1 MNLIYQVVKNVEVKK
16 ITEKVRSFIINNPS
30 HSLLI
35 ALGLILL
42 YAIYGAASLQI
53 ITHLELELKVIFIN
67 LVKISLIVSTFFVII
82 FRNIFK
88 TNDFVFFY
96 LNTRIKAY
104 QIILSRIL
112 LPSVF
117 YYILLVLASLPVMI
131 SVIIKDY
138 TIDLAYLL
146 LLLVIFIIS
155 YFLCFTIWMVVNI
168 FIVKFTGVK
177 ERFWLNTFIKVAV
190 IAGLIMIINPLEV
203 LLGGNSLLHFI
214 VIILLGISV
223 SFLFVKLSLKFLNNC
238 FMQKDAGTLSP
249 KYTPKKL
256 DYNSKFLLQSKL
268 ETIHFF
274 RNQVFVEQGFF
285 FIILMVL
292 VIGLYYSLE
301 LVNFSLIYSMLI
313 NFGLKEIML
322 LLPLTIGIHFK
333 EYMQAI
339 YSLNIGKYQYFLSRL
354 LIIYLLNCITY
365 FLFIMISYTVTRM
378 EVYGILETFISIAFI
393 TMLSTMVGF
402 VIKINE
408 LNKVYVII
416 ILLIS
421 VNIFDMFIKQLLNH
435 PILVQFTYISL
446 AVMLFLIIE
455 TVYLRRPIVK

>member
-1 MNLIYQVVKNVEVKK
+1 
-16 ITEKVRSFIINNPS
+16 
-30 HSLLI
+30 
-35 ALGLILL
+35 
-42 YAIYGAASLQI
+42 
-53 ITHLELELKVIFIN
+53 
-67 LVKISLIVSTFFVII
+67 
-82 FRNIFK
+82 
-88 TNDFVFFY
+88 
-96 LNTRIKAY
+96 
-104 QIILSRIL
+104 
-112 LPSVF
+112 
-117 YYILLVLASLPVMI
+117 
-131 SVIIKDY
+131 
-138 TIDLAYLL
+138 
-146 LLLVIFIIS
+146 
-155 YFLCFTIWMVVNI
+155 
-168 FIVKFTGVK
+168 
-177 ERFWLNTFIKVAV
+177 
-190 IAGLIMIINPLEV
+190 MIINPVEV
-203 LLGGNSLLHFI
+203 LIGGTSLLHFI

-223 SFLFVKLSLKFLNNC
+223 SLLFVKISLKFLNNC

-249 KYTPKKL
+249 KYTPKQL

-322 LLPLTIGIHFK
+322 LLPLTIGIHFR

-339 YSLNIGKYQYFLSRL
+339 YSLNVGKYQYFLSRL

-365 FLFIMISYTVTRM
+365 FVFIMISYAITRM

-393 TMLSTMVGF
+393 TMLSTLVGF

-421 VNIFDMFIKQLLNH
+421 VNIFDMFIKQLFNH

-455 TVYLRRPIVK
+455 TIYLRRPIVK

>member
-1 MNLIYQVVKNVEVKK
+1 
-16 ITEKVRSFIINNPS
+16 
-30 HSLLI
+30 
-35 ALGLILL
+35 
-42 YAIYGAASLQI
+42 
-53 ITHLELELKVIFIN
+53 
-67 LVKISLIVSTFFVII
+67 
-82 FRNIFK
+82 
-88 TNDFVFFY
+88 
-96 LNTRIKAY
+96 
-104 QIILSRIL
+104 
-112 LPSVF
+112 
-117 YYILLVLASLPVMI
+117 
-131 SVIIKDY
+131 
-138 TIDLAYLL
+138 
-146 LLLVIFIIS
+146 
-155 YFLCFTIWMVVNI
+155 
-168 FIVKFTGVK
+168 
-177 ERFWLNTFIKVAV
+177 
-190 IAGLIMIINPLEV
+190 MIINPLEV